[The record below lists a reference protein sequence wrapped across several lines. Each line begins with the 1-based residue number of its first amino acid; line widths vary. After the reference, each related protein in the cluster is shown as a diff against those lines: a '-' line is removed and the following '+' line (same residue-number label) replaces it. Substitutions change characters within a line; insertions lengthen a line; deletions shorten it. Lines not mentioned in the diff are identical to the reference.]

1 MATKTSEQLAPRKTK
16 AMNSTKADVD
26 VRSSELLKGWIFFL
40 DADQT
45 IVQAIEAKTV
55 VAVAR
60 DATDLKRTTIQM
72 ADSSW
77 YASSVAVA
85 SILGAMSQALELAQ
99 RRRRQA
105 A

>member
-1 MATKTSEQLAPRKTK
+1 MPKESLVPRKTK
-16 AMNSTKADVD
+16 SMNSTRPDVD
-26 VRSSELLKGWIFFL
+26 VRASEILRGWIFFL

-45 IVQAIEAKTV
+45 IVQAIEVANI

-60 DATDLKRTTIQM
+60 DATDTKRSTVQL

-85 SILGAMSQALELAQ
+85 SILGAMSAAAELAQ
-99 RRRRQA
+99 RLRLQA

>member
-26 VRSSELLKGWIFFL
+26 VRSSELLKGWVFFL
-40 DADQT
+40 DADGT
-45 IVQAIEAKTV
+45 IVQAIEAKTI

-60 DATDLKRTTIQM
+60 DAADTKRSTVQL